1 MLGIHNDLVHHDHI
15 DLYTGV
21 IDLPEG
27 ATAGYS
33 VRRISSTYFG
43 PGVRVINSSN
53 SEQDIKF
60 LPNGNLDTVTMEAH
74 CGSGDGHVTVW
85 YDQTGLQNHLAQT
98 TASLRPKIVSSG
110 TTITNPDNGKVALEF
125 AGDSM
130 KKESITLFPSGTTGL
145 AQCVSVAKADSGIS
159 SRNNLFTIQGTGFN
173 PTLLESYI
181 SPSGG
186 DIGWQITSGSGV
198 GSSAYIS
205 SDLYDSYVH
214 IVEVFVSNLRAGFNG
229 ATVNQG
235 AGAGSTVGAED
246 IHLGSD
252 ESGSNRFN
260 GFVQEFIMYNVGET
274 LPEAT
279 IEGVSDDINSYYGV
293 Y

>member
-15 DLYTGV
+15 DLYTGI

-53 SEQDIKF
+53 VEQDIKF
-60 LPNGNLDTVTMEAH
+60 LQNGNLDTVTMEAH
-74 CGSGDGHVTVW
+74 CGGGDGHVTVW
-85 YDQTGLQNHLAQT
+85 YDQTGLGNHLAQT

-110 TTITNPDNGKVALEF
+110 TTITNPDNGKVAIEF
-125 AGDSM
+125 AGDTM
-130 KKESITLFPSGTTGL
+130 KKESISLYPTSVAGL

-159 SRNNLFTIQGTGFN
+159 SRNNFFNIQGSSE
-173 PTLLESYI
+173 TLLESYI
-181 SPSGG
+181 SPSGA
-186 DIGWQITSGSGV
+186 DIGWQITSSTNLGV
-198 GSSAYIS
+198 SAYIS

-229 ATVNQG
+229 DTGNQG
-235 AGAGSTVGAED
+235 VLAGSLDGAED

-260 GFVQEFIMYNVGET
+260 GFIQEFIMYNVGST
-274 LPEAT
+274 IPEAT
-279 IEGVSDDINSYYGV
+279 IEGVSDTMNAYYGV

>member
-15 DLYTGV
+15 DLYTGI

-53 SEQDIKF
+53 VEQDIKF
-60 LPNGNLDTVTMEAH
+60 LPNGNLDTVFMEAH
-74 CGSGDGHVTVW
+74 CGGGDGYVTVW
-85 YDQTGLQNHLAQT
+85 YDQTGLGNDLAQT

-159 SRNNLFTIQGTGFN
+159 SRNNFFNIQGSSE
-173 PTLLESYI
+173 TLLESYI
-181 SPSGG
+181 SPSGA
-186 DIGWQITSGSGV
+186 DIGWQITSSTNLGA
-198 GSSAYIS
+198 SAYIS

-229 ATVNQG
+229 DTGNQG
-235 AGAGSTVGAED
+235 ALAGSTQGAED

-260 GFVQEFIMYNVGET
+260 GLIQEFIMYNVGST
-274 LPEAT
+274 IPEAT
-279 IEGVSDDINSYYGV
+279 IEGISDTMNAYYGV

>member
-15 DLYTGV
+15 DLYTGI

-53 SEQDIKF
+53 VEQDIKF
-60 LPNGNLDTVTMEAH
+60 LQNGNLDTVFMEAH
-74 CGSGDGHVTVW
+74 CGGGDGYVTVW
-85 YDQTGLQNHLAQT
+85 YDQTGLGNDLAQT

-159 SRNNLFTIQGTGFN
+159 SRNNFFNIQGSSE
-173 PTLLESYI
+173 TLLESYI
-181 SPSGG
+181 SPSGA
-186 DIGWQITSGSGV
+186 DIGWQITSSTNLGA
-198 GSSAYIS
+198 SAYIS

-229 ATVNQG
+229 DTGNQG
-235 AGAGSTVGAED
+235 ALAGSTQGAED

-260 GFVQEFIMYNVGET
+260 GLIQEFIMYNVGST
-274 LPEAT
+274 IPEAT
-279 IEGVSDDINSYYGV
+279 IEGISDTMNAYYGV

>member
-15 DLYTGV
+15 DLYTGI

-53 SEQDIKF
+53 VEQDIKF
-60 LPNGNLDTVTMEAH
+60 LPNGNLDTVFMEAH

-85 YDQTGLQNHLAQT
+85 YDQTGLGNDLAQT

-110 TTITNPDNGKVALEF
+110 TTITNPDNGKVAIEF

-130 KKESITLFPSGTTGL
+130 KKESITLFPSGTSGL

-159 SRNNLFTIQGTGFN
+159 SRNNFFNIQGSSE
-173 PTLLESYI
+173 TLLESYI
-181 SPSGG
+181 SPSGA
-186 DIGWQITSGSGV
+186 DIGWQITSSTNLGV
-198 GSSAYIS
+198 SAYIS

-229 ATVNQG
+229 DTGNQG
-235 AGAGSTVGAED
+235 VLAGSTQGAED

-260 GFVQEFIMYNVGET
+260 GFIQEFIMYNVGST
-274 LPEAT
+274 IPEAT
-279 IEGVSDDINSYYGV
+279 IEGVSDTMNAYYGV